1 MVGLPFLLRLC
12 AFSRSVFT
20 TARDVA
26 GRRIFLATWLPGYLA
41 TWLPGYLA
49 TWLPVAQYSPS
60 SQRLSNQCKTP
71 TQDANVR
78 LR

>member
-49 TWLPVAQYSPS
+49 TGSAIQPVITAFVQSM
-60 SQRLSNQCKTP
+60 
-71 TQDANVR
+71 
-78 LR
+78 